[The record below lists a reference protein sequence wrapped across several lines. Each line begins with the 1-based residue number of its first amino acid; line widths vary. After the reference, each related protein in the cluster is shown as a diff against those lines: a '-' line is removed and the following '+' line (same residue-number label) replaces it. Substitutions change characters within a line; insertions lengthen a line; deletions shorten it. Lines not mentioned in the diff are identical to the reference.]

1 MSRAEELAKILETL
15 QAPEFEQAATELRRL
30 QAENDRMAS
39 ELARPVSSE
48 VSTLL
53 AERAQLLAENAELK
67 QRWDRV
73 LKSAEEVH
81 GPDALR
87 FKLSLRKNGT
97 ATNCF
102 PTWLDQRWVS
112 FVFAEDD
119 GHLGLHAQIE
129 ALKND
134 AERYRW
140 LKEYYCPEVGR
151 YETPI
156 DRAFTYDIGLDD
168 AIDAAMKGKP

>member
-67 QRWDRV
+67 
-73 LKSAEEVH
+73 K
-81 GPDALR
+81 
-87 FKLSLRKNGT
+87 
-97 ATNCF
+97 
-102 PTWLDQRWVS
+102 
-112 FVFAEDD
+112 
-119 GHLGLHAQIE
+119 
-129 ALKND
+129 D
-134 AERYRW
+134 AERVDW
-140 LKEYYCPEVGR
+140 LTGTLFVGKWNGV
-151 YETPI
+151 I
-156 DRAFTYDIGLDD
+156 DGGKKVTWSIPGDWRHTCATMVGDDLRTAIDAAMRA
-168 AIDAAMKGKP
+168 ADAAMKGKP